1 MTISDDDREGI
12 EEAIFA
18 AHMAADQV
26 INTNR
31 VMYEKILDISVS
43 EALYILKSFKEE
55 LQDDEK
61 FENYKLH
68 LFVPL
73 QLHKLIE
80 LRSEKKEKQKDE

>member
-1 MTISDDDREGI
+1 MITDEDREGI
-12 EEAIFA
+12 EEALYA

-43 EALYILKSFKEE
+43 EAMHILKTFKED
-55 LQDDEK
+55 LQEDEK
-61 FENYKLH
+61 FESYKLH

-80 LRSEKKEKQKDE
+80 LRKEKENAEQS